1 MASKGRN
8 GDSMLVHMTPGE
20 VHGLQALAMKHGGSL
35 TVNPDTGLP
44 EANFLKSLLPMLAGF
59 ALGPAGF
66 GLVSSGL
73 TAGAIV
79 GGVTGLATGS
89 LSKGLMAGLGAY
101 GGFGIGESLA
111 GLGAGELAQGQISAN
126 MPTLAEG
133 ATQTQIADYAKQV
146 NDLRTAGLQSAS
158 QLPMADK
165 LSAGFSS
172 ATASPMDAF
181 NFAKDNKMA
190 LGMAAAPIMADMMVP
205 TTTKS
210 APVQSPGRIV
220 EKRWNG
226 REFVP
231 VASTDASVFNT
242 SGRTFSDPYR
252 GYNNG
257 GIVALAEGGAVPGYA
272 VGGAMP
278 NMREWMDKTG
288 ITDPTEASNLL
299 YGVVGSNKDTRDWG
313 SIMSSADPVAAAKAA
328 TSQMYTSPT
337 GNAGYVKLDDTGTSG
352 MLYSGSGVPLTSDL
366 SRADEFGISYTP
378 QAATGLAALNTAA
391 TNTAATNTAA
401 TNTAAT
407 NTAATNTAATNTQAG
422 GAGLAALNT
431 AATTP
436 YYFQV
441 NQDVAN
447 EYARNPMGL
456 TPDQFAQAHYT
467 NFGQKEGR
475 EFEPSAAVKY
485 ATANKTDIVANTLK
499 WIDDHAFAT
508 PDQITTAIKGSGMSQ
523 GDVNRTLDSLVA
535 SGKITAAERYYI
547 QQGKGLSGMAEQS
560 AKWLKDNPDATQTQI
575 NAVLGTAEMDTTD
588 AQRMLAHGF
597 QVAEDQMAA
606 ATKYIQDN
614 PDVAR
619 WITSD
624 QGKAYIKDHPE
635 FDAKDIAFTHYERYG
650 KKEGRKWGAET
661 VVPPIVPPVVPPVV
675 VPPINATQNT
685 ITGVGVPTDLY
696 TAPASSLPV
705 GVSGNTGPSQIGGGA
720 TINPNG
726 TITTSPRIPGIPV
739 GGFTGMQN
747 LRDVYTKGGGS
758 LGYTSPTYTADQ
770 FEEKYV
776 KRLSGD
782 SKAAYDYLSGKGGA
796 KYPTKSGV
804 GQISEDYATAVLGY
818 PARGNLPYIY
828 NKATGRMD
836 VNPDY
841 VAPGRDSA
849 GNVTYSM
856 SLNDIKSSLKETP
869 LSGQALYDW
878 AQSNNLSA
886 QQIADATGRSLS
898 SVYSDFRAGSK
909 AKADT
914 DKATDVAKG
923 GDTIQVTDSSG
934 YNTET
939 VTATKQADGT
949 YLGSNGKKY
958 DAAGK
963 PIMAGGGI
971 TGYAAGGMPSYALGG
986 LGTLGGY
993 SDGGRLLKGPGDGV
1007 SDSIP
1012 ATIGRKQQPARLA
1025 DGEFVIPA
1033 RIVSE
1038 LGNGSTDAGAKKLYA
1053 MLDRVQRARGKTTGK
1068 NKVAANSRADK
1079 YLPA

>member
-1 MASKGRN
+1 MSLHALATNMASKGRN

-35 TVNPDTGLP
+35 TINPDTGLP

-133 ATQTQIADYAKQV
+133 ASQAQIADYAKQV
-146 NDLRTAGLQSAS
+146 NDLRTAGLQGAS

-205 TTTKS
+205 TTTQM
-210 APVQSPGRIV
+210 APVQSPGRIR
-220 EKRWNG
+220 EKRWDG
-226 REFVP
+226 RQFVD
-231 VASTDASVFNT
+231 VASTDAGVYNT
-242 SGRTFSDPYR
+242 SGRNFSDLYR

-257 GIVALAEGGAVPGYA
+257 GIVALAGGGDIKHFAIGDVVKADIDKAYA
-272 VGGAMP
+272 
-278 NMREWMDKTG
+278 
-288 ITDPTEASNLL
+288 
-299 YGVVGSNKDTRDWG
+299 
-313 SIMSSADPVAAAKAA
+313 
-328 TSQMYTSPT
+328 
-337 GNAGYVKLDDTGTSG
+337 AGD
-352 MLYSGSGVPLTSDL
+352 
-366 SRADEFGISYTP
+366 
-378 QAATGLAALNTAA
+378 
-391 TNTAATNTAA
+391 
-401 TNTAAT
+401 
-407 NTAATNTAATNTQAG
+407 
-422 GAGLAALNT
+422 
-431 AATTP
+431 
-436 YYFQV
+436 
-441 NQDVAN
+441 
-447 EYARNPMGL
+447 YARVNEL
-456 TPDQFAQAHYT
+456 AQE
-467 NFGQKEGR
+467 N
-475 EFEPSAAVKY
+475 
-485 ATANKTDIVANTLK
+485 
-499 WIDDHAFAT
+499 
-508 PDQITTAIKGSGMSQ
+508 
-523 GDVNRTLDSLVA
+523 
-535 SGKITAAERYYI
+535 KITAADVASTY
-547 QQGKGLSGMAEQS
+547 QGFDTSGLAG
-560 AKWLKDNPDATQTQI
+560 LGI
-575 NAVLGTAEMDTTD
+575 NLYAPPA
-588 AQRMLAHGF
+588 AQ
-597 QVAEDQMAA
+597 AA
-606 ATKYIQDN
+606 ATPTYTQYTPEQMGSFLSNPVNKDIDINKAIVDTNADPAAVNRYIASLTSPFVGATESGRGSGTFGIYNQMVAQGVDPNEYYTAATANDPKYAGWTKDMIQEAYNLNKGMYALSDAKKGVVTDTDWAKLMVGNGTWDN
-614 PDVAR
+614 PQYDPNEMAQATGLSIAEVRARYELEKAKANPIIKTVTNTVTGGTGNDV
-619 WITSD
+619 IT
-624 QGKAYIKDHPE
+624 G
-635 FDAKDIAFTHYERYG
+635 TN
-650 KKEGRKWGAET
+650 
-661 VVPPIVPPVVPPVV
+661 VL
-675 VPPINATQNT
+675 NATQNT
-685 ITGVGVPTDLY
+685 GTNVTVPTDLY

-720 TINPNG
+720 TVNPNG

-758 LGYTSPTYTADQ
+758 LGYTSPTYTP
-770 FEEKYV
+770 EEFTQKYV
-776 KRLSGD
+776 NRLSGD
-782 SKAAYDYLSGKGGA
+782 SRAAYDFLTGKAGA

-828 NKATGRMD
+828 NKETGKMD

-841 VAPGRDSA
+841 VAPGRDSS

-856 SLNDIKSSLKETP
+856 SLNDIKSSLKDTP
-869 LSGQALYDW
+869 LSGQALYEW
-878 AQSNNLSA
+878 AMSNNLSA

-898 SVYSDFRAGSK
+898 SVYADFRTGSK
-909 AKADT
+909 AKTDADKKKT
-914 DKATDVAKG
+914 DD
-923 GDTIQVTDSSG
+923 
-934 YNTET
+934 
-939 VTATKQADGT
+939 
-949 YLGSNGKKY
+949 
-958 DAAGK
+958 DAA
-963 PIMAGGGI
+963 AAAANTQQES
-971 TGYAAGGMPSYALGG
+971 TGLASGGMPSYALGG

-1025 DGEFVIPA
+1025 DGEFVVPA

-1053 MLDRVQRARGKTTGK
+1053 MMDRVQRARGKTTGK